1 MQYNRKNRLQESIS
15 PALITIF
22 QSKLVILTI
31 PTTMKYY
38 KNCRFIA
45 ISTTIPQKNSNK
57 TFDFTAKA
65 C

>member
-31 PTTMKYY
+31 PMTMKYY
-38 KNCRFIA
+38 KNYRFIA
-45 ISTTIPQKNSNK
+45 ISKTIPQKNRNK